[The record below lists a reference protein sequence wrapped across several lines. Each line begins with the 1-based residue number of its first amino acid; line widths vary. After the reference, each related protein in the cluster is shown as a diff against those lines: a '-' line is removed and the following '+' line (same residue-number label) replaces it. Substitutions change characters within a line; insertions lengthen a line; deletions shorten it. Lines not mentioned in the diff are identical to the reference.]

1 MSCDWI
7 KFRQAPSTL
16 SRDIGDE
23 ILVTRAWSDRIEGL
37 PAPASVVWRKL
48 ASPVTLPEL
57 LEDVSRAYE
66 VDASVIADDVKT
78 LLDELMHKHLVEELV
93 ASHD

>member
-7 KFRQAPSTL
+7 RFHQAPATL

-23 ILVTRAWSDRIEGL
+23 ILVTRAWSDRVEGL
-37 PAPASVVWRKL
+37 PGTASIVWRRL

-57 LEDVSRAYE
+57 LDDVSRAYE
-66 VDASVIADDVKT
+66 VETSVIADDVKT
-78 LLDELMHKHLVEELV
+78 LLDDLMKKHLVEELV
-93 ASHD
+93 SHQ

>member
-1 MSCDWI
+1 VSCDWI

-16 SRDIGDE
+16 TRDIGDE
-23 ILVTRAWSDRIEGL
+23 ILVTRAWSDGIQGL

-66 VDASVIADDVKT
+66 VEASMIADDVKS
-78 LLDELMHKHLVEELV
+78 LLDDLMHKHLVEELLT
-93 ASHD
+93 SP

>member
-7 KFRQAPSTL
+7 RFRQAPSTL
-16 SRDIGDE
+16 SRDMGDE
-23 ILVTRAWSDRIEGL
+23 ILVTRPWSDRIEGL
-37 PAPASVVWRKL
+37 PAPASLVWRKL

-57 LEDVSRAYE
+57 LEDVSRAYGLE
-66 VDASVIADDVKT
+66 ASAIADDVKS

-93 ASHD
+93 RIS